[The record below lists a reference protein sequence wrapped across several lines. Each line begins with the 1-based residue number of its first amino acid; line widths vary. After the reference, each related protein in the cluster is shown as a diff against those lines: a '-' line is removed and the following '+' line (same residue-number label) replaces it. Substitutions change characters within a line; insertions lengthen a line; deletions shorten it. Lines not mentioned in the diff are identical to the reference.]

1 MDSIIHAA
9 VLGLVQ
15 GLTEFLPISSSA
27 HLILVPKFL
36 GWNDPFADSAAF
48 DVMLHMGT
56 LAALLIYFRSDL
68 WRYLAAWLASL
79 RDRRIGDDPNR
90 RIAWLL
96 VISVVPAALLGAAF
110 ESTFDT
116 AFREQIAWIAVFT
129 LTGAALL
136 WLAER
141 WGTRTPGPRG
151 DDAAGTRRSSASA
164 RPSPSSRASAARGSR
179 SRPGLFLGLER
190 DAAARFSFLMSVP
203 VIAGAGLLK
212 ARTLVGA
219 GLGAAQA
226 GELVVGVLTSAIFG
240 FIAVAFLL
248 RYLRGHGTG
257 IFIAYR
263 VGFAALI
270 FVVPAVPLTRPGAD
284 MEVMKQLRQRSIRDL
299 LGQRA
304 IRTQQEL
311 AAALRERGF
320 RATQATISRDVAELG
335 LIKIS
340 RDGTQAYALPPR
352 LIEAETSGEDRLRKL
367 LADLPIEIHES
378 GLLLVMRTLPG
389 SAHAIAAALDR
400 ARWPEVAGSIAGD
413 DTLFVAFPDRGSLQ
427 RIRRRLLRL
436 TGVSR
441 RPERRRV

>member
-1 MDSIIHAA
+1 MESLIHAA

-56 LAALLIYFRSDL
+56 LAALLIYFRKDL
-68 WRYLAAWLASL
+68 WRYLAAWFASI

-96 VISVVPAALLGAAF
+96 VISVIPAAILGAAF

-116 AFREQIAWIAVFT
+116 TFREQIAWIAVFA
-129 LTGAALL
+129 LIGAALL

-141 WGTRTPGPRG
+141 WGTRTRGLEAMNPR
-151 DDAAGTRRSSASA
+151 DAAVIGVGQAVA
-164 RPSPSSRASAARGSR
+164 LFPGISR
-179 SRPGLFLGLER
+179 SGITIATGLFLGLER

-203 VIAGAGLLK
+203 VIAGAGVFK

-219 GLGAAQA
+219 GIGAAQA
-226 GELVVGVLTSAIFG
+226 GELVVGVITSAIFG

-263 VGFAALI
+263 VGLAVLI
-270 FVVPAVPLTRPGAD
+270 FV
-284 MEVMKQLRQRSIRDL
+284 
-299 LGQRA
+299 
-304 IRTQQEL
+304 
-311 AAALRERGF
+311 F
-320 RATQATISRDVAELG
+320 
-335 LIKIS
+335 
-340 RDGTQAYALPPR
+340 
-352 LIEAETSGEDRLRKL
+352 L
-367 LADLPIEIHES
+367 LA
-378 GLLLVMRTLPG
+378 R
-389 SAHAIAAALDR
+389 
-400 ARWPEVAGSIAGD
+400 
-413 DTLFVAFPDRGSLQ
+413 
-427 RIRRRLLRL
+427 
-436 TGVSR
+436 
-441 RPERRRV
+441 

>member
-1 MDSIIHAA
+1 MESLIHAA

-56 LAALLIYFRSDL
+56 LAALLIYFRTDL
-68 WRYLAAWLASL
+68 WRYLTAWLASI

-96 VISVVPAALLGAAF
+96 VISVIPAAAFGAAF

-141 WGTRTPGPRG
+141 WGTRTRG
-151 DDAAGTRRSSASA
+151 LEAMTRADAAVIGVGQAVA
-164 RPSPSSRASAARGSR
+164 LFPGISR
-179 SRPGLFLGLER
+179 SGITIATGLFLGLER

-203 VIAGAGLLK
+203 VIAGAGIFK
-212 ARTLVGA
+212 ARTLVGS
-219 GLGAAQA
+219 GVGAAQA
-226 GELVVGVLTSAIFG
+226 GELVVGVITSAIFG

-263 VGFAALI
+263 IGLAALI
-270 FVVPAVPLTRPGAD
+270 FV
-284 MEVMKQLRQRSIRDL
+284 
-299 LGQRA
+299 
-304 IRTQQEL
+304 
-311 AAALRERGF
+311 F
-320 RATQATISRDVAELG
+320 
-335 LIKIS
+335 
-340 RDGTQAYALPPR
+340 
-352 LIEAETSGEDRLRKL
+352 L
-367 LADLPIEIHES
+367 LA
-378 GLLLVMRTLPG
+378 R
-389 SAHAIAAALDR
+389 
-400 ARWPEVAGSIAGD
+400 
-413 DTLFVAFPDRGSLQ
+413 
-427 RIRRRLLRL
+427 
-436 TGVSR
+436 
-441 RPERRRV
+441 